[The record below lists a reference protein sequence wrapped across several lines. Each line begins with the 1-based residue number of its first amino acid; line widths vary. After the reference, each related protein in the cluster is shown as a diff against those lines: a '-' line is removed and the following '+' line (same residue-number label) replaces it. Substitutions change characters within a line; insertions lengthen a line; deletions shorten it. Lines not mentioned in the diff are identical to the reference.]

1 LENQPGKKNRRGLKI
16 VFGLLSV
23 IVLGVSVYVYSVY
36 HNVNNTAEAIYT
48 PVETED
54 YRNFSGTAATSD
66 SATTSAVS
74 TAASDAATTSDS
86 TATSADSTAASDAAM
101 ISDEGAA
108 MTNTEAATNPSELVE
123 QGESISILLLGIDTG
138 DLGRTEQGRSDSMIV
153 ATINPNTEKTT
164 LLSIPR
170 DTYAEIVGYG
180 TWDKINHAYAFG
192 GTAMSINSVQNLLN
206 IPIDFYVSVNMEG
219 IKEVVDAVGG
229 VDVNSPIAFNQNG
242 YDFVVGTNHLD
253 GEAALSFSRMRY
265 EDPAGDT
272 GRQGRQRLVIEAVLR
287 KLATPETLM
296 NYQTILASLSA
307 NVQTNFQ
314 MTDYLSLRS
323 NDYLASANNIQQEQL
338 GGAGGMMDGIYYNFV
353 DDAELARVQSLM
365 QGELELD

>member
-1 LENQPGKKNRRGLKI
+1 MENQPNKKNRRGLKI
-16 VFGLLSV
+16 FFGLLLV
-23 IVLGVSVYVYSVY
+23 IVVSGSVYVYSVY
-36 HNVNNTAEAIYT
+36 HNVNSTAEAMYA

-66 SATTSAVS
+66 STVNSDS
-74 TAASDAATTSDS
+74 TAASEDS
-86 TATSADSTAASDAAM
+86 TATSDAVVL
-101 ISDEGAA
+101 SDEA
-108 MTNTEAATNPSELVE
+108 TSNTEAASSPSELVE
-123 QGESISILLLGIDTG
+123 RGQAISILLLGIDTG

-153 ATINPNTEKTT
+153 ATINPNTETTT

-170 DTYAEIVGYG
+170 DTYTAIVGHG

-192 GTAMSINSVQNLLN
+192 GTAMSINSVQNLLD
-206 IPIDFYVSVNMEG
+206 IPIDFYVTVNMEG

-229 VDVNSPIAFNQNG
+229 VSVNSPIAFSQNG

-253 GEAALSFSRMRY
+253 GEAALAFSRMRH

-272 GRQGRQRLVIEAVLR
+272 GRQGRQRLVIEAALR
-287 KLATPETLM
+287 KMATPDTLM
-296 NYQTILASLSA
+296 NYQDILASLSA

-314 MTDYLSLRS
+314 MSDYLSLRS
-323 NDYLASANNIQQEQL
+323 NDYLAAANNVQQEQL

-353 DDAELARVQSLM
+353 DDAELARVQSLL
-365 QGELELD
+365 QAELELN

>member
-1 LENQPGKKNRRGLKI
+1 MKNQPGKKNRRGLKI

-66 SATTSAVS
+66 SAAASAAS
-74 TAASDAATTSDS
+74 TAASDAAVIQDEDA
-86 TATSADSTAASDAAM
+86 ATS
-101 ISDEGAA
+101 
-108 MTNTEAATNPSELVE
+108 NTEAISDPSELVE

-229 VDVNSPIAFNQNG
+229 VDVNSPIAFKQNG
-242 YDFVVGTNHLD
+242 YDFAVGSNHLD
-253 GEAALSFSRMRY
+253 GEAALAFSRMRY

-296 NYQTILASLSA
+296 NYQAILDSLSA

-314 MTDYLSLRS
+314 MSDYLSLRS
-323 NDYLASANNIQQEQL
+323 NDYLAAANNIQQEQL

-353 DDAELARVQSLM
+353 DDAELARVQALM

>member
-1 LENQPGKKNRRGLKI
+1 
-16 VFGLLSV
+16 
-23 IVLGVSVYVYSVY
+23 
-36 HNVNNTAEAIYT
+36 
-48 PVETED
+48 
-54 YRNFSGTAATSD
+54 
-66 SATTSAVS
+66 
-74 TAASDAATTSDS
+74 
-86 TATSADSTAASDAAM
+86 M
-101 ISDEGAA
+101 
-108 MTNTEAATNPSELVE
+108 
-123 QGESISILLLGIDTG
+123 
-138 DLGRTEQGRSDSMIV
+138 
-153 ATINPNTEKTT
+153 
-164 LLSIPR
+164 
-170 DTYAEIVGYG
+170 GYG

-192 GTAMSINSVQNLLN
+192 GTAMSINSVQNLLD

-242 YDFVVGTNHLD
+242 YDFVVGTNYLD

-296 NYQTILASLSA
+296 NYQAILASFSA

-314 MTDYLSLRS
+314 MNDYLSLRS
-323 NDYLASANNIQQEQL
+323 NDYLAAANNIQQEQL

-353 DDAELARVQSLM
+353 DDARTGARPSADAELNWINGMQKVTQRQPARLLAVKKEGRYEKKTTGVAPSTGNGLFLQQTAGYYPNDRTGHYAFSSERK
-365 QGELELD
+365 QNIIV

>member
-1 LENQPGKKNRRGLKI
+1 MENQPGKKNRRGLKI

-54 YRNFSGTAATSD
+54 YRNFSGTATSSD
-66 SATTSAVS
+66 SAATSADS
-74 TAASDAATTSDS
+74 IAASDAAV
-86 TATSADSTAASDAAM
+86 

-108 MTNTEAATNPSELVE
+108 TPNTEAATDPSELVE
-123 QGESISILLLGIDTG
+123 QGQSISILLLGIDTG

-192 GTAMSINSVQNLLN
+192 GTAMSINSVQNLLD
-206 IPIDFYVSVNMEG
+206 IPIDFYVAVNMAG

-229 VDVNSPIAFNQNG
+229 VDVDSPIAFNQNG

-296 NYQTILASLSA
+296 NYQAILASLSA

-323 NDYLASANNIQQEQL
+323 NDYLEAANNIQQEQL

-353 DDAELARVQSLM
+353 DDAELARVQALM
-365 QGELELD
+365 QGELELNE